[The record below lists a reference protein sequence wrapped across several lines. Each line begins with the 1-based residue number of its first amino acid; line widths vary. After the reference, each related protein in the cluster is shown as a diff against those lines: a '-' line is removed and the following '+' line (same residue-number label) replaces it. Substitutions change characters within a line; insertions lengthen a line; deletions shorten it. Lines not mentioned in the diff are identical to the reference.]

1 MGNHDIKYDDHNEKK
16 GISRRQFIR
25 NMGITSVGT
34 AAATSGVIEK
44 LQGATFKPTDKIY
57 GPGAQKAALS
67 VNGRKF
73 SVSVE
78 PRMTLA
84 EVLRDQLNLT
94 GTKIGCDRG
103 ACGACTV
110 IMAGKTVNACM
121 TFAMDAIGHDIQTVE
136 GLVSTNSELHAVQES
151 FIQYDAMQCGFCTSG
166 FLMSCKNLLDNNSNP
181 SLQDAKLAVSGNLCR
196 CGTYPKVFEAVVN
209 TKG

>member
-1 MGNHDIKYDDHNEKK
+1 MGNRKFKDDDHHDSK

-25 NMGITSVGT
+25 NMGITSVS
-34 AAATSGVIEK
+34 AATVSSGVLEQ
-44 LQGATFKPTDKIY
+44 LQGAALNPDEKIY
-57 GPGAQKAALS
+57 GPDALKVGLS

-110 IMAGKTVNACM
+110 IMAGKTINSCM
-121 TFAMDAIGHDIQTVE
+121 TLAMDAIGQEIETVE
-136 GLVSTNSELHAVQES
+136 GISPTDSKLHAVQES
-151 FIQYDAMQCGFCTSG
+151 FIEHDAMQCGFCTSG
-166 FLMSCKNLLDNNSNP
+166 LLMSCKSLLENNANP
-181 SLQDAKLAVSGNLCR
+181 SLQAAQIAVSGNLCR
-196 CGTYPKVFEAVVN
+196 CGTYPKVFEAILN
-209 TKG
+209 TKV